1 MRWRS
6 QQNEHKPVSQR
17 LELAHPPKEPL
28 YAEKA
33 ICAVGSPERESG
45 AEASVPPAP
54 RSESESRQSE
64 LTVFGR
70 SASETV
76 ERDGGGRVG
85 TIRILVESVIHGTV
99 LVGSSR
105 QPFLDAV
112 RVLIASGYDPH
123 CWLEAWRPG
132 ATVFALRGH
141 LRIAAGLTVD
151 ETKTAFA
158 KWKAFSSSAVASH
171 SGYSEVP
178 ATTPAAAPSAHLQP
192 PPDQPFS
199 GTGIERKAA
208 LTR

>member
-1 MRWRS
+1 M
-6 QQNEHKPVSQR
+6 
-17 LELAHPPKEPL
+17 
-28 YAEKA
+28 
-33 ICAVGSPERESG
+33 
-45 AEASVPPAP
+45 
-54 RSESESRQSE
+54 
-64 LTVFGR
+64 
-70 SASETV
+70 
-76 ERDGGGRVG
+76 G
-85 TIRILVESVIHGTV
+85 TIRILVESVDRRGRSSASLLDGTV
-99 LVGSSR
+99 LVGCR
-105 QPFLDAV
+105 QPFLDAA

-141 LRIAAGLTVD
+141 LRIAVGLTLD